1 MEEKEEK
8 RIEYDP
14 SVIKWLKSKGEK
26 IYNWFT
32 EESTKKAFTNAGII
46 LCHDEFSGDYAQ
58 KLYEDAINEKDPKV
72 KEKQDLIITTPSL
85 ATMCALPG
93 AKWVAAAAAG
103 FEIPN
108 AIKKGYKASKEHN
121 YHELYDQMAGG
132 IFSILGIFGNK
143 NLKPSFTVKFGG
155 NTSVTK
161 VKPKYEVFPPND
173 FGYLDYMDKVKSNSR
188 LRKADIKQALED
200 AKSFLDNEYVIDA

>member
-1 MEEKEEK
+1 
-8 RIEYDP
+8 
-14 SVIKWLKSKGEK
+14 
-26 IYNWFT
+26 
-32 EESTKKAFTNAGII
+32 
-46 LCHDEFSGDYAQ
+46 
-58 KLYEDAINEKDPKV
+58 
-72 KEKQDLIITTPSL
+72 
-85 ATMCALPG
+85 
-93 AKWVAAAAAG
+93 
-103 FEIPN
+103 
-108 AIKKGYKASKEHN
+108 
-121 YHELYDQMAGG
+121 MAGG